1 MNEFTGASWD
11 KPDPS
16 DPTSGMTL
24 GQEVLNFRG
33 FSTQYYMCAGG
44 GGAPELTRAR
54 LRLRTARVG
63 STVGNVFLEP
73 LLHLTASPST
83 VPPSLPTGCG
93 SAWARC
99 WPR

>member
-44 GGAPELTRAR
+44 GGAP
-54 LRLRTARVG
+54 
-63 STVGNVFLEP
+63 GNSQLEP
-73 LLHLTASPST
+73 LRRAR
-83 VPPSLPTGCG
+83 
-93 SAWARC
+93 SAAAAWKGPERGGAEPGRT
-99 WPR
+99 